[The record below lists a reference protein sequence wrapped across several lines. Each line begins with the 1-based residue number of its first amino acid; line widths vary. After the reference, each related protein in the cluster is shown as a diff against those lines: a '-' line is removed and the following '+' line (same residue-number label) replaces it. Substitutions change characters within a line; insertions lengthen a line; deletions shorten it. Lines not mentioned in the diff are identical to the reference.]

1 MSKSQSFSLDRDLG
15 GRWFAKEDGKLY
27 ETVATGVL
35 DANGKMTYKDQ
46 LVSESQIDARAA
58 LTATEY
64 KKVDEVVTDVR
75 NQANRFAKW
84 LLSLATN
91 VVSFDGLNHKTY
103 WYNRLTGNTS
113 SRSTMDL
120 EDDAP
125 GTSISTEEDGV
136 PLPLEFAD
144 WTSNIRRDPTASM
157 ALGWDYA
164 AEKARF
170 AAESVGVGQDLRQIN
185 GWGGLTYR
193 GVTVYGYRDLP
204 VTMTVAQAGTQVGGG
219 WLSPSVT
226 PAQIYADITSMV
238 KLMNAAKIPG
248 PYVLTLP
255 ESFRFRLGETFSTD
269 MNGNDKSLWMKILEK
284 PSADIPNVLG
294 IAQVKLVPQMDR
306 TFTGGVP
313 ACGEAY
319 LQSLD
324 PKYFRVLN
332 YMPMQSFTI
341 ALKGTIATK
350 HRVVEG
356 VCPLFKKDTNG
367 VYGMVKLVQSA
378 S

>member
-1 MSKSQSFSLDRDLG
+1 MNNTFSLDRNLG

-27 ETVATGVL
+27 ETVATGVYGA
-35 DANGKMTYKDQ
+35 DGKMTYKDR
-46 LVSESQIDARAA
+46 LVSESQLDARAA

-75 NQANRFAKW
+75 MQANRFVRW
-84 LLSLATN
+84 LLSLSAN
-91 VVSFDGLNHKTY
+91 VVSFDGLSHKSY
-103 WYNRLTGNTS
+103 WYNRLTGQTS

-125 GTSISTEEDGV
+125 GTAIATEEDGV

-144 WTSNIRRDPTASM
+144 WTSNIRRDSTAS
-157 ALGWDYA
+157 ASLGWDYA

-170 AAESVGVGQDLRQIN
+170 AAESVGVGLDLRQIN
-185 GWGGLTYR
+185 GWGGLSYR
-193 GVTVYGYRDLP
+193 GKIVYGYRDLP
-204 VTMTVAQAGTQVGGG
+204 VTMTVNQAGTIAGGG
-219 WLSPSVT
+219 WLSSSVT
-226 PAQIYADITSMV
+226 PAQIYADVASMV

-248 PYVLTLP
+248 PYVLVLP
-255 ESFRFRLGETFSTD
+255 ESFRFRLAETFSTD
-269 MNGNDKSLWMKILEK
+269 VNGNDKSLWMKILEK
-284 PSADIPNVLG
+284 PAADIPNVLG
-294 IAQVKLVPQMDR
+294 IVQIKLVPQMDQ
-306 TFTGGVP
+306 TFTGGTP

-356 VCPLFKKDTNG
+356 VCPLFKTDTNSN
-367 VYGMVKLVQSA
+367 YGMVKLIAPA